1 MVLFVP
7 DGAVNSSSF
16 GDIGTVAA
24 SSHNGAAVLLT
35 RVQRLLRLPK
45 SDYRGASSMICKVI
59 LFSLILILLI
69 LFVCIVWLLQE
80 QEALHRRGLALYD
93 QLPPRCQSF
102 LFRLFYEAVQQSQ
115 FVPRRALMLLK
126 VAHLILPWSEVHR
139 LICHFI
145 GLEASSLSNRD
156 VVLKRLNTLCWRP
169 GGRPLMVW
177 LRSFY
182 LFGRLSGEP
191 SDADLIA
198 EGRRWD

>member
-1 MVLFVP
+1 
-7 DGAVNSSSF
+7 
-16 GDIGTVAA
+16 
-24 SSHNGAAVLLT
+24 
-35 RVQRLLRLPK
+35 
-45 SDYRGASSMICKVI
+45 MIYKVI
-59 LFSLILILLI
+59 LLFLIILILSL
-69 LFVCIVWLLQE
+69 LLLVLWLLQE

-93 QLPPRCQSF
+93 QLSPRCQSI
-102 LFRLFYEAVQQSQ
+102 LFRLFYEALSQSR
-115 FVPRRALMLLK
+115 FAPRRALMLFK
-126 VAHLILPWSEVHR
+126 VAHLILPWSVVHT

-145 GLEASSLSNRD
+145 DLDTDSLSNQG
-156 VVLKRLNTLCWRP
+156 VVMKRLGSLCWRP